1 MKGISKMNKSKQDYK
16 RKCKSRIID
25 FYLHEKD
32 LYNLSKQINFSKFV
46 KDALKA
52 YQERNK

>member
-1 MKGISKMNKSKQDYK
+1 MNKSKQAYK

-25 FYLHEKD
+25 FYLHEED
-32 LYNLSKQINFSKFV
+32 IYNLSKQINFSKFV

-52 YQERNK
+52 YQERNR